1 MCNSSQQYSSSIA
14 KQSKSVSHHFPT
26 KMASGQGPGVNYLRQ
41 EIRGFM
47 VLDGANANS
56 SSSSSSSATTTT
68 TTTTNTTSSNSS
80 TSGAASA
87 AQQLVQSLPSETTTP
102 ASANLSNRLSRL
114 PAQLQQQHF
123 KNLWKHYRKHYHFFK
138 SPDSKHPFSLSVRAA
153 TEGAHPEEGHLP
165 LQHLQP
171 TGALRQR
178 VSL

>member
-1 MCNSSQQYSSSIA
+1 
-14 KQSKSVSHHFPT
+14 
-26 KMASGQGPGVNYLRQ
+26 MASGQGPGVNYLRQ

-87 AQQLVQSLPSETTTP
+87 AVQQLVQSLPSETTTP

-123 KNLWKHYRKHYHFFK
+123 KNLWKHYRKHAIILLK
-138 SPDSKHPFSLSVRAA
+138 AQILNTLSPPVYELQQKAPTPKRVICRFNISSRP
-153 TEGAHPEEGHLP
+153 AHYGRE
-165 LQHLQP
+165 
-171 TGALRQR
+171 
-178 VSL
+178 